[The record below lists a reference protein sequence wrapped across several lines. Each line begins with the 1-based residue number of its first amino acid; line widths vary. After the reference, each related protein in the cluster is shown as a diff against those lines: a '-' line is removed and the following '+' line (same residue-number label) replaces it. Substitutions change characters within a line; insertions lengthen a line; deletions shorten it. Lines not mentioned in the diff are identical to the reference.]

1 MFKVCGSLDLSVD
14 DLKKCIQGAEM
25 LSACINYDRV
35 KENKSWVF
43 IDEAYFV
50 QYAIR
55 RTLDVLENEVKKFEE
70 N

>member
-25 LSACINYDRV
+25 LSAYINYDRV